1 MKVVFVLIAIM
12 LFIVTMGG
20 LCILLEET
28 GLVNNRITRFFS
40 KLFSLDGEFN
50 IPAAFSVLLIQ
61 ANALLLFL
69 IAMGERAERSKYNI
83 FWLVLSMVFLF
94 LSFDESWM
102 IHDVWNDIIKK
113 YFVETSG
120 FLKFAWIIPYGVGLI
135 LFTSLLIPFLIHLP
149 SRTRKL
155 FLISG
160 GIYVLGA
167 LGMEATGGK
176 IAEAYG
182 YE

>member
-1 MKVVFVLIAIM
+1 
-12 LFIVTMGG
+12 
-20 LCILLEET
+20 
-28 GLVNNRITRFFS
+28 
-40 KLFSLDGEFN
+40 
-50 IPAAFSVLLIQ
+50 
-61 ANALLLFL
+61 
-69 IAMGERAERSKYNI
+69 
-83 FWLVLSMVFLF
+83 MVFLF